1 MEADLCF
8 GHGGL
13 KLGSVVDQSRQK
25 VRTLGLQVRKRD
37 SKIKSLRENNSQ
49 IWYKFVFEFVFLCLV
64 EKNVKGK
71 LGMV

>member
-1 MEADLCF
+1 M
-8 GHGGL
+8 
-13 KLGSVVDQSRQK
+13 
-25 VRTLGLQVRKRD
+25 RTLGLQVRKRD

-49 IWYKFVFEFVFLCLV
+49 IRYKFVFEFVFLCLA